1 MPNLY
6 YCQAINRGSGVLRA
20 VLSVEESKNLLK
32 LHPAQCTGQQFP
44 KAAPNQAIDFAVLR
58 IFESEP
64 SAESRPGF
72 YRFDA
77 DLLQIEEAVQVCTA
91 KL

>member
-6 YCQAINRGSGVLRA
+6 YCQAINRGSAVLRA
-20 VLSVEESKNLLK
+20 VLSAEESKNLLK
-32 LHPAQCTGQQFP
+32 LHPAQYAGQQFP
-44 KAAPNQAIDFAVLR
+44 MAAPDQATDFAVLR
-58 IFESEP
+58 ILESEP
-64 SAESRPGF
+64 SAECRPGF

-77 DLLQIEEAVQVCTA
+77 DLLQIEEAVQACTA